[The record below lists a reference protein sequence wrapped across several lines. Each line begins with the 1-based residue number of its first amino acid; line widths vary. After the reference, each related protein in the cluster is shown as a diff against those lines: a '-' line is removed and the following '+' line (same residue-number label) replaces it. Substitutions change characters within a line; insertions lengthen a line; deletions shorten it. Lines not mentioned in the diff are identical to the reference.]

1 MKKRKF
7 KTGGDTG
14 DYMADI
20 RRRAA
25 EYAKMADKAGGTEE
39 TEEQKAFIR
48 KQAGREDYG
57 RSKPA
62 PKPEPKKATPKSKP
76 DAVTNEL
83 IGKFRQQTEDEV
95 SRQKLF
101 DNVENR
107 AILESDKQVADRK
120 KQDDAMPA
128 EDSAARRSSQGGRG
142 MTRPNEAD
150 IPYETTPPARQQK
163 SFGSRVLD
171 SLTQGGAGD
180 IRNMLGSAAPTVARG
195 SKSIADIY
203 KTMREGKRRAALEKA
218 GKPTGRRNADV
229 ERMESEA
236 PAPITPKMPRRQES
250 LGPRDLDELRMSG
263 EGMGFKKGGKTKK
276 YAQGGSVSA
285 RADGIAK
292 RGRTNCKVY

>member
-1 MKKRKF
+1 MKQRKF

-14 DYMADI
+14 DYMAEI
-20 RRRAA
+20 RKRAI

-48 KQAGREDYG
+48 QQAGRENYG
-57 RSKPA
+57 RSNPA
-62 PKPEPKKATPKSKP
+62 PRPQPKKATPKSQP
-76 DAVTNEL
+76 DAVTQK
-83 IGKFRQQTEDEV
+83 IMDRFRQQTKDEIE
-95 SRQKLF
+95 RQKLQ
-101 DNVENR
+101 DKLDKD
-107 AILESDKQVADRK
+107 AI
-120 KQDDAMPA
+120 PA
-128 EDSAARRSSQGGRG
+128 GSRPNSAASETRAMRSSAPDVPEMSTEQ
-142 MTRPNEAD
+142 
-150 IPYETTPPARQQK
+150 PPAGRK

-180 IRNMLGSAAPTVARG
+180 IRNMLGSAAPTFARG

-203 KTMREGKRRAALEKA
+203 NTMREGKRRAAMEKA

-229 ERMESEA
+229 ERMESES
-236 PAPITPKMPRRQES
+236 PASVTPRMPRRQEAP
-250 LGPRDLDELRMSG
+250 GPRDMDELRMSG

-292 RGRTNCKVY
+292 RGKTNCKIC